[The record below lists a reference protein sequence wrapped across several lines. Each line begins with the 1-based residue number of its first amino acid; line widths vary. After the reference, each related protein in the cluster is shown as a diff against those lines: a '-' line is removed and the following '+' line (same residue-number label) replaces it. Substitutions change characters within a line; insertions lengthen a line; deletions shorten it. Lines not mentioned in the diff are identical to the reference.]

1 MNIKKTVK
9 ALLIINGLQFVAA
22 FLLWLVIGSQVLGR
36 VNPAIYLT
44 IGIMLL
50 SSLLTIMGLYMASR
64 YQNDSYR
71 ESMKNLENL
80 NLKLRAQRH
89 DYMNHLQVIYGLLE
103 LGEYEDARE
112 YMEPVFK
119 DITRVTRAMKTSQPA
134 VNALLQAKMESA
146 EKKGVDMI
154 VEVGTPLKEI
164 PLEPWEL
171 CKLLA
176 NLIDNGITALEEKEG
191 EKKPLPSATTAPPF
205 PKSIRLSFL
214 SRVFPPKKKKAT
226 VPDLPLFPRSLRKP
240 KEKSAFP
247 PMKRRP
253 ALRSACPGKYFFYL
267 HPVFHVTGAVS
278 VHAFENW
285 ILTLQ
290 PPFCISCRIPL
301 S

>member
-119 DITRVTRAMKTSQPA
+119 DDESHENLPA
-134 VNALLQAKMESA
+134 RGKRPASGQ
-146 EKKGVDMI
+146 
-154 VEVGTPLKEI
+154 
-164 PLEPWEL
+164 
-171 CKLLA
+171 
-176 NLIDNGITALEEKEG
+176 NGICG
-191 EKKPLPSATTAPPF
+191 EKG
-205 PKSIRLSFL
+205 
-214 SRVFPPKKKKAT
+214 SRY
-226 VPDLPLFPRSLRKP
+226 DCGGGN
-240 KEKSAFP
+240 AFEGN
-247 PMKRRP
+247 P
-253 ALRSACPGKYFFYL
+253 A
-267 HPVFHVTGAVS
+267 GAVGAVQAS
-278 VHAFENW
+278 R
-285 ILTLQ
+285 Q
-290 PPFCISCRIPL
+290 SYR
-301 S
+301 

>member
-191 EKKPLPSATTAPPF
+191 EKSWRWKSARTADSIPLPSATTAPLF
-205 PKSIRLSFL
+205 LKSIRLSYL
-214 SRVFPPKKKKAT
+214 SRGFPPK
-226 VPDLPLFPRSLRKP
+226 R
-240 KEKSAFP
+240 
-247 PMKRRP
+247 RRP
-253 ALRSACPGKYFFYL
+253 RYRTCYCFPD
-267 HPVFHVTGAVS
+267 
-278 VHAFENW
+278 
-285 ILTLQ
+285 
-290 PPFCISCRIPL
+290 R
-301 S
+301 